1 MATVKSSQITATD
14 LDFDDIA
21 SNIKT
26 YLKGQDKFKD
36 YDFEGANLGVLID
49 MLAYAG
55 HVSGLN
61 TNIAASEL
69 FLDSAQIRK
78 NVVSR
83 AKDLGF
89 IPASEKCSA
98 AQLEVKMSNIR
109 NADQTIPTA
118 NDMTMPRGHNFQ
130 TIFDGVTYNFV
141 NTTSVVPTRDGMD
154 FLYPTVDV
162 IQGQYITDSFIFD
175 SQIKNSKYV
184 LSNSRVDRSR
194 LEVSVVSNG
203 VSSKY
208 ALSTEVSTIT
218 SSSRVFYAQE
228 NEEGF
233 IEIYF
238 GDGVLGIDLKD
249 GDQINATYVTVDITH
264 ADGAKNFS
272 MSDSINGFTQ
282 ASITTL
288 ANATGGA
295 EKESIESIKFKATKF
310 YTSQNRLVTL
320 NDYKA
325 KVSEYYPNA
334 DAVAVWGGE
343 DNDPPQ
349 YGKVF
354 ISLKPQNSDYLSE
367 SEKTDVKNKLNQINM
382 MTVRPEIVDAEIVK
396 ILLTSTFKY
405 NKNDT
410 TLSKGELETLVR
422 NTIINFDNNNLNNFD
437 SIFRHSN
444 LVKSIDDCHESVLS
458 NITNV
463 RLRKNQKI
471 TLNKS
476 EGLIINF
483 GNGFYHP
490 NDGYNKASGGIL
502 TTTGF
507 KVDGDTVN
515 TYYFDDDG
523 SGVIRRYSL
532 NASGVRVFADQAAGT
547 IDYTNGKISI
557 DAIKFTSTVNN
568 DTSIDFT
575 ILPVSD
581 DVVAIRGSLID
592 ISIDDINVKGEV
604 DTISSGESSAG
615 VGYNSTSSSS
625 Y

>member
-1 MATVKSSQITATD
+1 MAVKSSNINATD
-14 LDFDDIA
+14 LDFNDI
-21 SNIKT
+21 SDNIKT
-26 YLKGQDKFKD
+26 YLKGQEKFKD
-36 YDFEGANLGVLID
+36 YNFEGANLNVLID
-49 MLAYAG
+49 MLAYAT
-55 HVSGLN
+55 HVAGVN

-89 IPASEKCSA
+89 TPASEKSSA
-98 AQLEVKMSNIR
+98 AQLEIKLSNVR
-109 NADQTIPTA
+109 QADGTIPTA

-130 TIFDGVTYNFV
+130 TVYDGITYNYV
-141 NTTSVVPTRDGMD
+141 NTTSVVPTRDGVS
-154 FLYPTVDV
+154 FTYPTVDIV
-162 IQGQYITDSFIFD
+162 QGQYITDTYFFD
-175 SQIKNSKYV
+175 SQIKNSKFV
-184 LSNSRVDRSR
+184 LSNSRVDKSK
-194 LEVSVVSNG
+194 LEVSVNSNG
-203 VSSKY
+203 VISKY
-208 ALSTEVSTIT
+208 TLSTEVSSIT

-238 GDGVLGIDLKD
+238 GDDVLGKGLVD
-249 GDQINATYVTVDITH
+249 GDVISATYITVDEIH
-264 ADGAKNFS
+264 ADGAKHFV
-272 MSDSINGFTQ
+272 MLDSINGFSTPT
-282 ASITTL
+282 ITTL
-288 ANATGGA
+288 SESSGGS
-295 EKESIESIKFKATKF
+295 EKEDIESIKFKATKF

-343 DNDPPQ
+343 DNDPPE

-354 ISLKPQNSDYLSE
+354 ISLKPQNSDYLSVA
-367 SEKTDVKNKLNQINM
+367 EKTDVQTKLNQLNM
-382 MTVRPEIVDAEIVK
+382 LTVRPVIVDAEIVK
-396 ILLTSTFKY
+396 ILLTTVFKY
-405 NKNDT
+405 NQNDT
-410 TLSKGELETLVR
+410 TLSKGELETIVR
-422 NTIINFDNNNLNNFD
+422 NAIVNFDNTNLNNFD

-444 LVKSIDDCHESVLS
+444 LVKDIDASNTAILS

-463 RLRKNQKI
+463 RLRKRKQVN
-471 TLNKS
+471 LSKS
-476 EGLIINF
+476 EGLVINF
-483 GNGFYHP
+483 GNGFFHP
-490 NDGYNKASGGIL
+490 HDGHNKASGGIL

-515 TYYFDDDG
+515 TYFFDDDG
-523 SGVIRRYSL
+523 SGVIRRYSMQ
-532 NASGVRVFADQAAGT
+532 SGVRVFADLAAGT
-547 IDYTNGKISI
+547 IDYTSGKISI
-557 DAIKFTSTVNN
+557 DAIKFTSTVNS

-575 ILPVSD
+575 VLPSSD

-592 ISIDDINVKGEV
+592 ISVDDIKVSGEV

>member
-1 MATVKSSQITATD
+1 MATVKSSQINATD

-26 YLKGQDKFKD
+26 YLKGQEKFKD
-36 YDFEGANLGVLID
+36 YNFDGSNLNVIID

-55 HVSGLN
+55 HIGGLN

-89 IPASEKCSA
+89 IPASEKAASA
-98 AQLEVKMSNIR
+98 QVEVKMLNIR
-109 NADQTIPTA
+109 NANGTIPTE
-118 NDMTMPRGHNFQ
+118 NDMSLPRGHNFQ
-130 TIFDGVTYNFV
+130 TIYDGVTYNFV
-141 NTTSVVPTRDGMD
+141 NTTTVVPSRDNTT
-154 FLYPTVDV
+154 FSYPTVDLV
-162 IQGQYITDSFIFD
+162 QGQYITDSFIFD
-175 SQIKNSKYV
+175 SQIKNSKFV
-184 LSNSRVDRSR
+184 ISNARVDRSK
-194 LEVSVVSNG
+194 LEVEVNSNG
-203 VSSKY
+203 TVNKF
-208 ALSTEVSTIT
+208 ALSTDVSTIT
-218 SSSRVFYAQE
+218 SGSKVFYAQE

-238 GDGVLGIDLKD
+238 GDDVLGLGLKD
-249 GDQINATYVTVDITH
+249 GDIISATYITVDDIH
-264 ADGAKNFS
+264 ADGARIFS
-272 MSDSINGFTQ
+272 MSDAIQGFSNGT
-282 ASITTL
+282 ITTL
-288 ANATGGA
+288 SNASGGA

-354 ISLKPQNSDYLSE
+354 ISLKPQNSDYLSVL
-367 SEKTDVKNKLNQINM
+367 EKTEVTNKLNQLNM
-382 MTVRPEIVDAEIVK
+382 LTVRPVIVDAEIVK
-396 ILLTSTFKY
+396 ILITTVFKY
-405 NKNDT
+405 NEKET
-410 TLSKGELETLVR
+410 TLSKGEVETIVR
-422 NTIINFDNNNLNNFD
+422 SAIVDFDNTNLNNFD

-444 LVKSIDDCHESVLS
+444 LVKNIDDSNVSILS

-463 RLRKNQKI
+463 RLRKRKPI
-471 TLNKS
+471 KLNYS
-476 EGLIINF
+476 EGLVINF

-502 TTTGF
+502 TSTGF
-507 KVDGDTVN
+507 KVDGDTTN
-515 TYYFDDDG
+515 IYYFDDDG

-532 NASGVRVFADQAAGT
+532 NASGVRVFADQSAGT
-547 IDYTNGKISI
+547 IDYATGKISI
-557 DAIKFTSTVNN
+557 NAIKFASSVNN

-575 ILPVSD
+575 VIPLSD

-592 ISIDDINVKGEV
+592 ISIDDIKVKGEV

>member
-1 MATVKSSQITATD
+1 MATVKSSQINATD
-14 LDFDDIA
+14 LDFDTISD
-21 SNIKT
+21 NIKQ
-26 YLKGQDKFKD
+26 YLKGQQKFKD
-36 YDFEGANLGVLID
+36 YDFEGSNLNVIID

-55 HVSGLN
+55 HISGLN
-61 TNIAASEL
+61 TNLAASEL

-89 IPASEKCSA
+89 IPASEKATSS
-98 AQLEVKMSNIR
+98 QVEVKMINIR

-130 TIFDGVTYNFV
+130 TIYDGVTYNFV
-141 NTTSVVPTRDGMD
+141 NSSTVVPSRDNTT
-154 FLYPTVDV
+154 FTFPTVDLV
-162 IQGQYITDSFIFD
+162 QGQYITDSFIFD
-175 SQIKNSKYV
+175 SQIKNSKFV
-184 LSNSRVDRSR
+184 LSNARVDRSK
-194 LEVSVVSNG
+194 LEVEVNSNG
-203 VSSKY
+203 TVNKY
-208 ALSTEVSTIT
+208 ALSTDVSTIT
-218 SSSRVFYAQE
+218 SASKVFYAQE

-238 GDGVLGIDLKD
+238 GDDVLGLGLKD
-249 GDQINATYVTVDITH
+249 GDLIKATYITVDDVH
-264 ADGAKNFS
+264 ADGAKIFS
-272 MSDSINGFTQ
+272 MNDAIKGFANAT
-282 ASITTL
+282 ITTL
-288 ANATGGA
+288 STASGGS
-295 EKESIESIKFKATKF
+295 EKEDIESIKFKATKF

-354 ISLKPQNSDYLSE
+354 ISLKPQNSDYLSVA
-367 SEKTDVKNKLNQINM
+367 EKAEVTKKLNQLNM
-382 MTVRPEIVDAEIVK
+382 LTVRPEIIDAEIVK
-396 ILLTSTFKY
+396 ILITTVFKY
-405 NKNDT
+405 NDKET
-410 TLSKGELETLVR
+410 TLSKGEVETLVR
-422 NTIINFDNNNLNNFD
+422 NAIVNFDNTKLNNFD

-444 LVKSIDDCHESVLS
+444 LVKEIDDTNVSILS

-463 RLRKNQKI
+463 RLRKRKTI
-471 TLNKS
+471 KLNYS
-476 EGLIINF
+476 EGLTINF
-483 GNGFYHP
+483 GNSFYHP

-515 TYYFDDDG
+515 TYFFDDDG
-523 SGVIRRYSL
+523 SGVIRRYSV
-532 NASGVRVFADQAAGT
+532 NASGVRVFADLTAGT

-557 DAIKFTSTVNN
+557 DAIKFTSSVNS

-575 ILPVSD
+575 ILPLSD

-592 ISIDDINVKGEV
+592 ISVDDIKVTGEV